1 MLERLVS
8 ICLLLKRLKNVKR
21 KTKIVSCSL
30 LGCVSGVPTRLL
42 YPLLL
47 VGIFDSKDTLS
58 AVQVSV
64 TRTNAHHVAQS

>member
-1 MLERLVS
+1 MFERLVS

-30 LGCVSGVPTRLL
+30 LACVSGVPDRLL

-47 VGIFDSKDTLS
+47 VGIFDNKNTLS

-64 TRTNAHHVAQS
+64 A